1 MPKSSILRQT
11 EIGSIIDP
19 ADPPLS
25 EIFHENTKLHEV
37 SLPNAEWV
45 ATQFSFDDI
54 AAMLGARKVF
64 PYRRSI
70 ALDLRHDADG
80 PVADPS
86 FQSVVRAR
94 RTVRRFGPAPLS
106 FAALSGVLDL
116 SYGVTGESVYPGGL
130 VGRHRAA
137 PSAGALYPAEIYLY
151 ARNVDGLAAG
161 LYHYAPEQRALA
173 EIDAGDHLAAVW
185 RACCEQDYAQQAA
198 VTIFITGVFARTKS
212 KYGERGY
219 RYVLLDIG
227 HLGENLCLAA
237 TAADLAITTTCA
249 FYDDAVNRLLGVDG
263 LDEAAAYVA
272 FLGPKADDETE
283 GARTD

>member
-1 MPKSSILRQT
+1 MPKSTILQQT
-11 EIGSIIDP
+11 EIGSILDP
-19 ADPPLS
+19 ADPSLS
-25 EIFHENTKLHEV
+25 EIFHENTKLHEI

-45 ATQFSFDDI
+45 AAQYSFDDT
-54 AAMLGARKVF
+54 AAMLAARKVY

-70 ALDLRHDADG
+70 ALDLRQRGDR
-80 PVADPS
+80 PPDPS

-94 RTVRRFGPAPLS
+94 RTIRRFGPAPLG
-106 FAALSGVLDL
+106 FAALSSVLDL
-116 SYGVTGESVYPGGL
+116 SYGVTGESVHPGGL
-130 VGRHRAA
+130 IARHRAA

-151 ARNVDGLAAG
+151 ARNVDGLAPG
-161 LYHYAPEQRALA
+161 LYHYAPEHRSLS
-173 EIDAGDHLAAVW
+173 EISAGDHLAVVW
-185 RACCEQDYAQQAA
+185 HACCRQDYAQQASA
-198 VTIFITGVFARTKS
+198 IIFITGVFARTKR

-237 TAADLAITTTCA
+237 TATGLAITTTCA
-249 FYDDAVNRLLGVDG
+249 FYDDDVNRLLGVDG

-272 FLGPKADDETE
+272 FLGPQADDETE

>member
-11 EIGSIIDP
+11 EIGSAVNP
-19 ADPPLS
+19 ADPSLS
-25 EIFHENTKLHEV
+25 EIFHENTKLHEI

-45 ATQFSFDDI
+45 AGQYSFDDM
-54 AAMLGARKVF
+54 AAMLGARKVY
-64 PYRRSI
+64 PYQRSI
-70 ALDLRHDADG
+70 ALA
-80 PVADPS
+80 PKQQADPS
-86 FQSVVRAR
+86 FQSVVRHR
-94 RTVRRFGPAPLS
+94 RTVRRFAPAPLS
-106 FAALSGVLDL
+106 FAALSSTLDL
-116 SYGVTGESVYPGGL
+116 SYGVTSEHANLGGL
-130 VGRHRAA
+130 TQRHRAA

-151 ARNVDGLAAG
+151 ARNIDGLPPG
-161 LYHYAPEQRALA
+161 LYHYAPEQRSLA
-173 EIDAGDHLAAVW
+173 EIYAGERLAAVW
-185 RACCEQDYAQQAA
+185 QACCRQDYAKQAA

-237 TAADLAITTTCA
+237 TAANLAITTTCA
-249 FYDDAVNRLLGVDG
+249 FYDDEVNRLLGVDG
-263 LDEAAAYVA
+263 LDEAAVYVA